1 MPVAPVQRPAAA
13 VEHTMPVARLQRPA
27 DRRWN
32 RPDGVAELVV
42 QLAPAG
48 DPADRAVAG
57 IALHRLRRH
66 RPAALELAG
75 GCAPPPPQGTGAGPE
90 QQRAPPA
97 PAPPPAGN
105 GGPTPP
111 G

>member
-75 GCAPPPPQGTGAGPE
+75 GGAPPPPPGGQARPGGPL
-90 QQRAPPA
+90 RA
-97 PAPPPAGN
+97 PAPPNPPAA
-105 GGPTPP
+105 
-111 G
+111 

>member
-32 RPDGVAELVV
+32 RPHGVAELVV
-42 QLAPAG
+42 QLAAAG

-57 IALHRLRRH
+57 ITLHRLRRH
-66 RPAALELAG
+66 RRAALELAG
-75 GCAPPPPQGTGAGPE
+75 GGTAPSRPGIDAWPGDQLRP
-90 QQRAPPA
+90 RAPT
-97 PAPPPAGN
+97 
-105 GGPTPP
+105 TPL
-111 G
+111 